1 MANTANKSKAQRR
14 VVITGMGVISP
25 LGNDPRQCFEQIA
38 SGVSAGRAYPE
49 DSSAVRGLSVAAVVP
64 DFDGGAVVGKKNIK
78 RTSRFLQMGLAT
90 ARSARADANFAAAGY
105 APDRVGCLFGSSL
118 GGLEMVHETASGL
131 AASGL
136 RGVSPFLLPGSLNN
150 MAAGMIAIDAGVNGP
165 CYAVSAGWA
174 SSMYAL
180 GHAFEMVR
188 SGTADAML
196 TGGSESIL
204 EAPLATA
211 VLSRSGL
218 FIDALGMKSVNM
230 DMDKPNEASRPFD
243 ETRRGAVAAEG
254 AAMLVLESFDSAV
267 ARGATL
273 YAEVLGYASM
283 FAPTANHV
291 RGSWTPVMVSCMQQ
305 ALRSANVDPRE
316 VQYINAYGSASPL
329 TDAMETSAVK
339 QVFGGHASELWL
351 SSTKGSV
358 GHMLGASGAF
368 ETAMTSL
375 ALQRGLL
382 PPTANLKTRDPACDL
397 DYTSGA
403 ARERRVTIAMKNTF
417 GESGHCG
424 SLILRIAA

>member
-25 LGNDPRQCFEQIA
+25 LGNDPGQCFEQVA
-38 SGVSAGRAYPE
+38 SGASTGRVYPA
-49 DSSAVRGLSVAAVVP
+49 DSSPVRGLHVAAVVP

-90 ARSARADANFAAAGY
+90 ARSARADANLAAAGY
-105 APDRVGCLFGSSL
+105 ASDRVGCLFGSSL

-174 SSMYAL
+174 SSTYAL
-180 GHAFEMVR
+180 GHAFDMVR

-196 TGGSESIL
+196 AGGSESL
-204 EAPLATA
+204 LDAPLATV
-211 VLSRSGL
+211 VLSKSGL
-218 FIDALGMKSVNM
+218 FIDALGMQSMNV
-230 DMDKPNEASRPFD
+230 DKPTEASRPFD
-243 ETRRGAVAAEG
+243 ETRRGLLAAEG
-254 AAMLVLESFDSAV
+254 AAMLVLESFESAV

-283 FAPTANHV
+283 FAPGANHA
-291 RGSWTPVMVSCMQQ
+291 RGSWTGTMVACMQQ
-305 ALRSANVDPRE
+305 ALRSASVDPRE
-316 VQYINAYGSASPL
+316 VQYVNAYGSASQL
-329 TDAMETSAVK
+329 TDAMETHAVK

-358 GHMLGASGAF
+358 GNMLGASGAF

-375 ALQRGLL
+375 ALKRGLL

-397 DYTSGA
+397 DYMPGA